1 MYGSGGQLFMQMS
14 ILQDTIGI
22 LYLLNIFF
30 AGTVIF
36 LERRNV
42 AATWAWLLILLFLPS
57 VGFILYLIVGQNLS
71 RRKIYKVKVD
81 RLKEIR
87 EILQRQFQLLEQGK
101 IVYRDPA
108 IAGHHDMILMNLV
121 SAYSLFTQNNRV
133 EIFTDGKSKFDS
145 LLDAIERAEEHIHLL
160 YFIVRNDEL
169 GQRLISALAR
179 KAREGVEVR
188 FLFDHVGSRAL
199 PKRFFSELVEAGG
212 EMAAF
217 FPSRIPLLNLRLN
230 YRNHR
235 KLAIIDGYEAYIGGF
250 NIGNEYLGLVERFG
264 FWRDTHLKLAGGAVQ
279 QIQVQF
285 MLDWNLASK
294 SQIPIDERYFPRPRE
309 GGNVGMQIISSGPD
323 SEAEP
328 IKNAYLKMIYAA
340 KESICLQTPYFIPD
354 ESLLTALKLASLSG
368 VQVKIM
374 IPKNPDHKLVYWA
387 SSSYLGDLLESG
399 ARCYLY
405 EAGFLH
411 AKTIV
416 VDGRIGSVGTAN
428 MDIRSFRLNFEMNA
442 FIYDTATASRLKA
455 LFEKDAEGCL
465 ELTRE
470 QYKNRPWQL
479 RLKESLARLLSPV
492 L

>member
-1 MYGSGGQLFMQMS
+1 MPLGIF
-14 ILQDTIGI
+14 QDTVI
-22 LYLLNIFF
+22 LLYILNIFF

-36 LERRNV
+36 LERRNI

-57 VGFILYLIVGQNLS
+57 VGFLLYLVVGQNLS

-87 EILQRQFQLLEQGK
+87 DILSRQFRLLEQGK
-101 IVYRDPA
+101 IVYRDPV
-108 IAGHHDMILMNLV
+108 IANYHDMILMNLV

-133 EIFTDGKSKFDS
+133 EIFTDGKSKFNS
-145 LLDAIERAEEHIHLL
+145 LLDDIEQAEHHIHLL
-160 YFIVRNDEL
+160 YFIVRDDEL
-169 GQRLISALAR
+169 GKRLISALAR

-199 PKRFFSELVEAGG
+199 PRRFFSELVEAGG

-264 FWRDTHLKLAGGAVQ
+264 FWRDTHLKLVGSAVQ

-285 MLDWNLASK
+285 VLDWNLASK
-294 SQIPIDERYFPRPRE
+294 SQIPVDEDYLPKPRE
-309 GGNVGMQIISSGPD
+309 GGNVGMQIIASGPD

-340 KESICLQTPYFIPD
+340 KESIYLQTPYFIPD

-368 VQVKIM
+368 VDVKIM

-399 ARCYLY
+399 VRCYLY

-416 VDGRIGSVGTAN
+416 VDGVVGSVGTAN

-442 FIYDTATASRLKA
+442 FIYDTVTASRLKA
-455 LFEKDAEGCL
+455 IFEEDSNGCI

-470 QYKNRPWQL
+470 QYNKRPLPL

>member
-1 MYGSGGQLFMQMS
+1 MPLGIF
-14 ILQDTIGI
+14 QDTVI
-22 LYLLNIFF
+22 LLYILNIFF

-36 LERRNV
+36 LERRNI

-57 VGFILYLIVGQNLS
+57 VGFLLYLVVGQNLS

-87 EILQRQFQLLEQGK
+87 DILSRQFRLLEQGK
-101 IVYRDPA
+101 IVYRDPV
-108 IAGHHDMILMNLV
+108 IANYHDMILMNLV

-133 EIFTDGKSKFDS
+133 EIFTDGNSKFNS
-145 LLDAIERAEEHIHLL
+145 LLDAIEQAEHHIHLL
-160 YFIVRNDEL
+160 YFIVRDDEL
-169 GQRLISALAR
+169 GKRLISALAR

-199 PKRFFSELVEAGG
+199 PRRFFSELVEAGG

-264 FWRDTHLKLAGGAVQ
+264 FWRDTHLKLVGSAVQ

-285 MLDWNLASK
+285 VLDWNLASK
-294 SQIPIDERYFPRPRE
+294 SQIPIDEEYLPKPRE
-309 GGNVGMQIISSGPD
+309 GGNVGMQIIASGPD

-340 KESICLQTPYFIPD
+340 KESIYLQTPYFIPD

-368 VQVKIM
+368 VDVKIM

-399 ARCYLY
+399 VRCYLY

-416 VDGRIGSVGTAN
+416 VDGVVGSVGTAN

-442 FIYDTATASRLKA
+442 FIYDSATASRLKA
-455 LFEKDAEGCL
+455 IFEEDSNGCI

-470 QYKNRPWQL
+470 QYNKRPLRL